1 MSTVAETV
9 RNQVESQV
17 TKLRWALGITG
28 ALSVAFGIIVLV
40 WPEISLHT
48 LVILFGAF
56 ALARGVVGLVTA
68 IAGNVGEGRGWLV
81 LSSLAGIVVGVLVF
95 LYTDMSALALL
106 YVIGAYAIVL
116 GFITFGAI
124 FWLPLNNEDS
134 VLFALTGFVS
144 VVFGVVMFARPDD
157 GALVLLGLIAAYA
170 LITGVSELVVA
181 IGGKKLVERRLQVAL
196 SRQERQTATPQP
208 TH

>member
-1 MSTVAETV
+1 MTTIAQDV
-9 RNQVESQV
+9 RNRVESQV
-17 TKLRWALGITG
+17 TRLRWALGISG
-28 ALSVAFGIIVLV
+28 ALSVVFGILVLV
-40 WPEISLHT
+40 WPEISLYT

-68 IAGNVGEGRGWLV
+68 IAGNVGQGRGWLV
-81 LSSLAGIVVGVLVF
+81 VSSLAGIVVGVLVF
-95 LYTDMSALALL
+95 FYTDMSALALL

-116 GFITFGAI
+116 GFISFGAI

-134 VLFALTGFVS
+134 ILLALTGFVS

-196 SRQERQTATPQP
+196 STQVQQSATPQP

>member
-1 MSTVAETV
+1 MTTIAETV

-17 TKLRWALGITG
+17 TRLRWALGITG
-28 ALSVAFGIIVLV
+28 ALSVAFGILVLV

-56 ALARGVVGLVTA
+56 ALARGVVGLATA
-68 IAGNVGEGRGWLV
+68 IAGNVGQGRGWLV

-116 GFITFGAI
+116 GFISFGAI

-134 VLFALTGFVS
+134 ILFALAGFVS
-144 VVFGVVMFARPDD
+144 VVFGVVMFVRPDD

-196 SRQERQTATPQP
+196 STQARQSGTPQP

>member
-81 LSSLAGIVVGVLVF
+81 LSSLAGIVVGVL
-95 LYTDMSALALL
+95 
-106 YVIGAYAIVL
+106 AYAIVL

-181 IGGKKLVERRLQVAL
+181 IGGKKLVERRLKVAL